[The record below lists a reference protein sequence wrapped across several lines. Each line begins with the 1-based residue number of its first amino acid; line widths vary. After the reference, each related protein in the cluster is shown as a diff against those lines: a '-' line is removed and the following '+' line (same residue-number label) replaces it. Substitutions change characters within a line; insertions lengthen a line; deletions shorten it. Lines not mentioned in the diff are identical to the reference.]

1 MSGERQVKVLID
13 EKTIAARID
22 ALASEVAALKPKD
35 LLVAAIL
42 KGSFMFAADLLRA
55 LYRAGLE
62 PNVEFFHLS
71 SYRDGTVS
79 SGVVTILRDIE
90 SSVKDRDVLLID
102 DILESGRTLAFAKD
116 LLIARGAR
124 RVVIC
129 ALLDKKGKR
138 AVPIEADL
146 VGFICPDLFVVGYG
160 MDVAHAYRE
169 LPFIG
174 QVVTAANGAK
184 A

>member
-1 MSGERQVKVLID
+1 MSGERQVKVLYD
-13 EKTIAARID
+13 EGKIAKRVGE
-22 ALASEVAALKPKD
+22 LAHEAAALHPKD
-35 LLVAAIL
+35 LLVCAIL

-55 LYRAGLE
+55 LYRVGLE
-62 PNVEFFHLS
+62 PHVEFFHLS

-79 SGVVTILRDIE
+79 SGAVSILRDIE
-90 SSVKDRDVLLID
+90 STVKDRDVLLID

-124 RVVIC
+124 RVIIC
-129 ALLDKKGKR
+129 ALLDKPGKR
-138 AVPIEADL
+138 AVPLEADL
-146 VGFICPDLFVVGYG
+146 VGFVCPDLFVVGYG

-174 QVVTAANGAK
+174 HVVTGEDAH
-184 A
+184 

>member
-1 MSGERQVKVLID
+1 MSGERQVKVLFD
-13 EKTIAARID
+13 EGAIAKRIEELARDIAALR
-22 ALASEVAALKPKD
+22 PKD

-55 LYRAGLE
+55 LHRTGLE
-62 PNVEFFHLS
+62 PHVEFFHLS
-71 SYRDGTVS
+71 SYREGMVS
-79 SGVVTILRDIE
+79 SGAVTIVRDIE
-90 SSVKDRDVLLID
+90 STVRDRDVLLID

-116 LLIARGAR
+116 LLAARGAR
-124 RVVIC
+124 RVIIC
-129 ALLDKKGKR
+129 ALLDKPGHR
-138 AVPIEADL
+138 VVPLQADL

-174 QVVTAANGAK
+174 HVVTGNAVTG
-184 A
+184 